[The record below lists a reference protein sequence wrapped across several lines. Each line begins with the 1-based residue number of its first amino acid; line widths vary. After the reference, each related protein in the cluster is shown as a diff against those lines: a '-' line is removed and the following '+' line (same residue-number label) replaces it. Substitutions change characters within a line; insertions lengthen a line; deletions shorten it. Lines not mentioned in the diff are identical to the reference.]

1 MINNDKKYVEIK
13 ITKFDTQK
21 AIKIINNSEKMEK
34 NQENERL
41 HELFKIS
48 STKRYE
54 FRL

>member
-1 MINNDKKYVEIK
+1 MINNDKKYGK
-13 ITKFDTQK
+13 INITNFDPEE
-21 AIKIINNSEKMEK
+21 AIKIINNSEKTGD

-48 STKRYE
+48 PTKRHA